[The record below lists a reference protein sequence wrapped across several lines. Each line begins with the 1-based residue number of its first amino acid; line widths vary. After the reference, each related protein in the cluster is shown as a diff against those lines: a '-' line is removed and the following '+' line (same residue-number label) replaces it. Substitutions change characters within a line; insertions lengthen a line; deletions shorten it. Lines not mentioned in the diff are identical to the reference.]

1 MSNNYVLDDSEII
14 KKQKR
19 VEDEDIGGYLE
30 EKLKKLKKDEN

>member
-1 MSNNYVLDDSEII
+1 MSNNYILDDSEII

-19 VEDEDIGGYLE
+19 VEDEDIGEYLE

>member
-19 VEDEDIGGYLE
+19 VEDEDIGEYLE